1 LFVSGSESNTI
12 HLNDNR
18 GNMKKSMKFKLGRS
32 LMGLAAVSAMALS
45 ACSSSDST
53 TDTAVDT
60 TIEPDFALS
69 GGVEWIIPYKTG
81 GGFDAYSRGMSDALS
96 KSGAI
101 TEEVTPINI
110 DPFVK
115 GVSTLFNREPNGQTV
130 GILPMPAAAAQE
142 IAYPDLAKW
151 KTDQFT
157 ILGSIE
163 ENGYVVY
170 VSSKSAYKSVAD
182 LQAGTGLRTITVE
195 KGSSSSIANVVSS
208 EALGLDFT
216 ITFGVGSSEE
226 AVLALIRGD
235 VDYIV
240 YGTSDLVGFV
250 DSGDIT
256 PILFLGTPDQRPANL
271 EWLATV
277 PTASEAGYPDLE
289 GVVTEM
295 RLVVGPPG
303 MTPKMVAFWETAV
316 ATTLASAELKAW
328 STEAERPLVP
338 RSAAEAKELFAKT
351 AAQMQVLIPQL
362 IAKGLIS

>member
-1 LFVSGSESNTI
+1 
-12 HLNDNR
+12 
-18 GNMKKSMKFKLGRS
+18 
-32 LMGLAAVSAMALS
+32 MGLAAVSAMALS

-250 DSGDIT
+250 ESGDIT
-256 PILFLGTPDQRPANL
+256 PILFLGRPDQRPAEL
-271 EWLATV
+271 DWLTTV
-277 PTASEAGYPDLE
+277 PTASEAGFPDLE

-362 IAKGLIS
+362 ITKGLIS

>member
-1 LFVSGSESNTI
+1 
-12 HLNDNR
+12 
-18 GNMKKSMKFKLGRS
+18 MKKSVKSKLGRS
-32 LMGLAAVSAMALS
+32 LIGLAAVSAMALS
-45 ACSSSDST
+45 ACSSGSSGSSGAETEET
-53 TDTAVDT
+53 TT
-60 TIEPDFALS
+60 TVEPDFVLD
-69 GGVEWIIPYKTG
+69 GGVEWVIPYKTG
-81 GGFDAYSRGMSDALS
+81 GGFDAYSRGVSAAL
-96 KSGAI
+96 KESGSI

-115 GVSTLFNREPNGQTV
+115 GISTLFARDADGQTI
-130 GILPMPAAAAQE
+130 GILPMPAAIAQE

-151 KTDQFT
+151 KTEQFT

-170 VSSKSAYKSVAD
+170 VASKSDYKSVAD
-182 LQAGTGLRTITVE
+182 LQAGTDLKTITVE

-208 EALGLDFT
+208 EALGLDSK

-226 AVLALIRGD
+226 AVLALVRGD

-250 DSGDIT
+250 ESGDIT
-256 PILFLGTPDQRPANL
+256 PILFLGTPDQRPEGLA
-271 EWLATV
+271 WLAAV
-277 PTASEAGYPDLE
+277 PTASEAGYPELE

-303 MTPKMVAFWETAV
+303 MTPKMVAFWEA
-316 ATTLASAELKAW
+316 AIASTLASPELNKW
-328 STEAERPLVP
+328 SVDAGRPLVP
-338 RSAAEAKELFAKT
+338 RSAAEARDLFAKQV
-351 AAQMQVLIPQL
+351 ALMQTLVPSL

>member
-1 LFVSGSESNTI
+1 
-12 HLNDNR
+12 
-18 GNMKKSMKFKLGRS
+18 
-32 LMGLAAVSAMALS
+32 MGLAAVSAMALS

-208 EALGLDFT
+208 EAMGLDFT

-250 DSGDIT
+250 ESGDIT
-256 PILFLGTPDQRPANL
+256 PILFLGRPDQRPAEL
-271 EWLATV
+271 DWLTTV
-277 PTASEAGYPDLE
+277 PTASEAGFPDLE

-303 MTPKMVAFWETAV
+303 MTPKMVAFWETAI

-338 RSAAEAKELFAKT
+338 RSATEARELFAKT

>member
-1 LFVSGSESNTI
+1 
-12 HLNDNR
+12 
-18 GNMKKSMKFKLGRS
+18 
-32 LMGLAAVSAMALS
+32 MGLAAVSAMALS

-208 EALGLDFT
+208 EAMGLDFT

-250 DSGDIT
+250 ESGDIT
-256 PILFLGTPDQRPANL
+256 PILFLGRPDQRPAEL
-271 EWLATV
+271 DWLTTV
-277 PTASEAGYPDLE
+277 PTASEAGFPDLE

-303 MTPKMVAFWETAV
+303 MTPKMVAFWETAI

-338 RSAAEAKELFAKT
+338 RSAADAKELFAKT

>member
-1 LFVSGSESNTI
+1 
-12 HLNDNR
+12 
-18 GNMKKSMKFKLGRS
+18 
-32 LMGLAAVSAMALS
+32 MGLAAVSAMALS

-208 EALGLDFT
+208 EAMGLDFT

-250 DSGDIT
+250 ESGDIT
-256 PILFLGTPDQRPANL
+256 PILFLGRPDQRPAAL
-271 EWLATV
+271 DWLTTV
-277 PTASEAGYPDLE
+277 PTASEAGFPDLE

-303 MTPKMVAFWETAV
+303 MTPKMVAFWETAI

-338 RSAAEAKELFAKT
+338 RSATEARELFAKT

>member
-1 LFVSGSESNTI
+1 
-12 HLNDNR
+12 
-18 GNMKKSMKFKLGRS
+18 
-32 LMGLAAVSAMALS
+32 
-45 ACSSSDST
+45 
-53 TDTAVDT
+53 
-60 TIEPDFALS
+60 
-69 GGVEWIIPYKTG
+69 
-81 GGFDAYSRGMSDALS
+81 
-96 KSGAI
+96 
-101 TEEVTPINI
+101 
-110 DPFVK
+110 
-115 GVSTLFNREPNGQTV
+115 
-130 GILPMPAAAAQE
+130 MPAAAAQE

-208 EALGLDFT
+208 EAMGLDFT

-250 DSGDIT
+250 ESGDIT
-256 PILFLGTPDQRPANL
+256 PILFLGRPDQRPAEL
-271 EWLATV
+271 DWLTTV
-277 PTASEAGYPDLE
+277 PTASEAGFPDLE

-303 MTPKMVAFWETAV
+303 MTPKMVAFWETAI

-338 RSAAEAKELFAKT
+338 RSATEARELFAKT

>member
-1 LFVSGSESNTI
+1 
-12 HLNDNR
+12 
-18 GNMKKSMKFKLGRS
+18 
-32 LMGLAAVSAMALS
+32 MGLAAVSAMALS

-256 PILFLGTPDQRPANL
+256 PILFLGRPDQRPAEL
-271 EWLATV
+271 DWLTTV
-277 PTASEAGYPDLE
+277 PTASEAGFPDLE

-303 MTPKMVAFWETAV
+303 MTPKMVAFWETAI

-338 RSAAEAKELFAKT
+338 RSATEARELFAKT

>member
-1 LFVSGSESNTI
+1 
-12 HLNDNR
+12 
-18 GNMKKSMKFKLGRS
+18 MKKSMKFKLGRS

-208 EALGLDFT
+208 EAMGLDFT

-250 DSGDIT
+250 ESGDIT
-256 PILFLGTPDQRPANL
+256 PILFLGRPDQRPAEL
-271 EWLATV
+271 DWLTTV
-277 PTASEAGYPDLE
+277 PTASEAGFPDLE

-303 MTPKMVAFWETAV
+303 MTPKMVAFWETAI

-338 RSAAEAKELFAKT
+338 RSATEARELFAKT

>member
-1 LFVSGSESNTI
+1 
-12 HLNDNR
+12 
-18 GNMKKSMKFKLGRS
+18 MKKSIKSKFGRS
-32 LMGLAAVSAMALS
+32 LVGLAAVSAMALS
-45 ACSSSDST
+45 ACSSSDT
-53 TDTAVDT
+53 TSDSVVDT
-60 TIEPDFALS
+60 TIEPEFALA

-96 KSGAI
+96 ASGAI
-101 TEEVTPINI
+101 SEEVTPINI

-115 GVSTLFNREPNGQTV
+115 GVSTLFNRKPDGQTV

-216 ITFGVGSSEE
+216 ITFGVASSEE

-250 DSGDIT
+250 ESGDIV
-256 PILFLGTPDQRPANL
+256 PILFLGTPDQRPAAL
-271 EWLATV
+271 AWLATV
-277 PTASEAGYPDLE
+277 PTASEVGHPELE

-295 RLVVGPPG
+295 RFVVGPPG
-303 MTPKMVAFWETAV
+303 MTPKMIAFWEAAI

-328 STEAERPLVP
+328 SVEAERPLVP
-338 RSAAEAKELFAKT
+338 RSAASARELFEKQI
-351 AAQMQVLIPQL
+351 AQMQALIPAL
-362 IAKGLIS
+362 VAKGLV

>member
-1 LFVSGSESNTI
+1 
-12 HLNDNR
+12 
-18 GNMKKSMKFKLGRS
+18 MKKSMKSKFGRS
-32 LMGLAAVSAMALS
+32 LVGLAAVSAMALS
-45 ACSSSDST
+45 ACSSSDT
-53 TDTAVDT
+53 TSDSVVDT
-60 TIEPDFALS
+60 TIEPEFALA

-81 GGFDAYSRGMSDALS
+81 GGFDAYSRGVSDALS
-96 KSGAI
+96 ASGAI
-101 TEEVTPINI
+101 SEEVTPINI

-115 GVSTLFNREPNGQTV
+115 GVSTLFNRKPDGQTV

-216 ITFGVGSSEE
+216 ITFGVASSEE

-250 DSGDIT
+250 ESGDIT
-256 PILFLGTPDQRPANL
+256 PILFLGTPDQRPASL

-303 MTPKMVAFWETAV
+303 MTPKMVAFWETAI

-338 RSAAEAKELFAKT
+338 RSAAEAKELFGKQV
-351 AAQMQVLIPQL
+351 AQMQILIPAL

>member
-1 LFVSGSESNTI
+1 
-12 HLNDNR
+12 
-18 GNMKKSMKFKLGRS
+18 
-32 LMGLAAVSAMALS
+32 MGLAAVSAMALS

-250 DSGDIT
+250 ESGDIT
-256 PILFLGTPDQRPANL
+256 PILFLGRPDQRPAEL
-271 EWLATV
+271 DWLTTV
-277 PTASEAGYPDLE
+277 PTASEAGFPDLE

-303 MTPKMVAFWETAV
+303 MTPKMVAFWETAI

-338 RSAAEAKELFAKT
+338 RSATEARELFAKT

>member
-1 LFVSGSESNTI
+1 
-12 HLNDNR
+12 
-18 GNMKKSMKFKLGRS
+18 
-32 LMGLAAVSAMALS
+32 MGLAAVSAMALS

-250 DSGDIT
+250 ESGDIT
-256 PILFLGTPDQRPANL
+256 PILFLGRPDQRPAEL
-271 EWLATV
+271 DWLTTV
-277 PTASEAGYPDLE
+277 PTASEAGFPDLE

-303 MTPKMVAFWETAV
+303 MTPKMVAFWETAI

-338 RSAAEAKELFAKT
+338 RSAADAKELFAKT